1 VFLQKTLAKSPR
13 LEAWMELLQLATG
26 LVLLVF
32 LQFHLFAL
40 STIILGPAAF
50 NRDAAAMDEYY
61 FAYVGIPLVIL
72 AILVHGLIALR
83 KAPWKFQEM
92 RIFYQHSRRLAHLD
106 TWAWLVQ
113 IVTGMLV
120 LILAVIHV
128 AQVLQTWPIQAATSI
143 ARIQGGCF
151 YHFVV
156 LLLAAEIHA
165 MVGLYRILVKWSWIH
180 RQKFTPYLVYAT
192 IFFVALGF
200 VSLLFF
206 YFRSI
211 PKGIS

>member
-1 VFLQKTLAKSPR
+1 MSPA
-13 LEAWMELLQLATG
+13 EAIAAATING
-26 LVLLVF
+26 AWALRVAGRKGSIEPGKDADLVLGSRYLNGIRIINWP
-32 LQFHLFAL
+32 L
-40 STIILGPAAF
+40 SRLMLSQSAA
-50 NRDAAAMDEYY
+50 RY
-61 FAYVGIPLVIL
+61 
-72 AILVHGLIALR
+72 
-83 KAPWKFQEM
+83 
-92 RIFYQHSRRLAHLD
+92 
-106 TWAWLVQ
+106 VQ

-120 LILAVIHV
+120 LILAVIHI
-128 AQVLQTWPIQAATSI
+128 AQVLHTWPIQAATSI

-151 YHFVV
+151 PHFVV
-156 LLLAAEIHA
+156 LLLVAEIHA
-165 MVGLYRILVKWSWIH
+165 MVGLYRILVKWSWVH